1 MADDATATLEDVN
14 GNGDYQRLYVKKT
27 LADDSAWPFRT
38 GQDVRLQLVE
48 TTCGRQ
54 AVVVTP
60 ATLEVDGELTELEIE
75 RTAKEIQQTLEDL
88 EDVEGRAES

>member
-1 MADDATATLEDVN
+1 MAADATATLEDVN
-14 GNGDYQRLYVKKT
+14 GNGDYHRLYVKKT
-27 LADDSAWPFRT
+27 LADDSGWPFRT

-54 AVVVTP
+54 AVVVTS
-60 ATLEVDGELTELEIE
+60 AALEVDEDITDLGME
-75 RTAKEIQQTLEDL
+75 RTTKEIQQTLEDL